1 MHEGR
6 RRNAQRDAVVDELVS
21 RPLCATTTSFLT
33 TVFAILFVAEEA
45 YAGRR
50 QSTKGQASTVAQ
62 TRQIT
67 LFLDCQDCYEDYLR
81 SEVTFVDYVRDRT
94 EADVHVLITRA
105 ETGAGGSEYTLQFM
119 GARAFDGV
127 TYTTRTVT
135 LSSDTDDVIRR
146 QIATA
151 LRVGILHYLSR
162 ETLPSGLAVNV
173 RTGTEA
179 DRPAVTGDPW
189 KNWVFSLRGA
199 ASFQGEE
206 TSRERELGADF
217 SADRITPDWK
227 VTFGV
232 EVEHSVEEF
241 DLDEEAPVHA
251 ERRERDFQW
260 LVVNGLGEHWS
271 IGATG
276 DLESSTFDNIK
287 LSISGAPAIEF
298 NVFPYSSYT
307 RRQLRLM
314 YGMGLESNAYYETTL
329 FGEDE
334 ETLPRHEASVA
345 YEQREPWG
353 SLQAR
358 TEWSQYLH
366 DLSKTRLEL
375 EGEFSLRVARGLS
388 VAANVSVSRIRDQ
401 IALPARGA
409 TDEEILLRIR
419 QLLTGYEYSLGV
431 SVTYTFGSIFS
442 SVVNPRFG
450 Q

>member
-1 MHEGR
+1 
-6 RRNAQRDAVVDELVS
+6 VS
-21 RPLCATTTSFLT
+21 RPLCATTTSVLT
-33 TVFAILFVAEEA
+33 TVFTILSLAENVH
-45 YAGRR
+45 AGRR
-50 QSTKGQASTVAQ
+50 QTSSRQPPGAAST
-62 TRQIT
+62 RQLT
-67 LFLDCQDCYEDYLR
+67 LFLDCQSCYEDYLR
-81 SEVTFVDYVRDRT
+81 TEVTFVNYVRDRT
-94 EADVHVLITRA
+94 EADMHVLITRA
-105 ETGAGGSEYTLQFM
+105 ETGAGGSEYTLQFI

-127 TYTTRTVT
+127 NYTTRTVT
-135 LSSDTDDVIRR
+135 LSSDTEDVIRR
-146 QIATA
+146 QLATA
-151 LRVGILHYLSR
+151 LRVGVLHYLSR
-162 ETLPSGLAVNV
+162 DTLPSGLAVNV
-173 RTGTEA
+173 RTGTES

-189 KNWVFSLRGA
+189 KNWVFSLRGS
-199 ASFQGEE
+199 ASFDGEE
-206 TSRERELGADF
+206 SSRERELGGDF

-232 EVEHSVEEF
+232 EIEHSVEEF
-241 DLDEEAPVHA
+241 DLDEEEPVHA

-276 DLESSTFDNIK
+276 DVESSTFDNVK
-287 LSISGAPAIEF
+287 LSISATPAIEF

-314 YGMGLESNAYYETTL
+314 YGAGVESNRYYETTL
-329 FGEDE
+329 FGKDE
-334 ETLPRHEASVA
+334 ETLPRHEVSLA

-358 TEWSQYLH
+358 AEWSQYFH

-375 EGEFSLRVARGLS
+375 EGELSLRVARGLS
-388 VAANVSVSRIRDQ
+388 AAANVTASRIRDQ
-401 IALPARGA
+401 LALPARGA

-419 QLLTGYEYSLGV
+419 RLQTGYEYSLGV
-431 SVTYTFGSIFS
+431 SLTYTFGSIFS

>member
-1 MHEGR
+1 
-6 RRNAQRDAVVDELVS
+6 VS
-21 RPLCATTTSFLT
+21 RPLYATTTSVLT
-33 TVFAILFVAEEA
+33 TVFTILSFAENV

-50 QSTKGQASTVAQ
+50 QTSARQPPSGVS
-62 TRQIT
+62 TRQLT
-67 LFLDCQDCYEDYLR
+67 LFLDCESCYEDYLR
-81 SEVTFVDYVRDRT
+81 TEVTFVDYVRDRT
-94 EADVHVLITRA
+94 EADIHALITRA

-127 TYTTRTVT
+127 NYTTRTVT

-146 QIATA
+146 QLATA
-151 LRVGILHYLSR
+151 LRVGVLHYLSR
-162 ETLPSGLAVNV
+162 ETLPSGLAVSV

-179 DRPAVTGDPW
+179 DRPAVVGDPW
-189 KNWVFSLRGA
+189 KNWVFSLRGS
-199 ASFQGEE
+199 ASFEGEE
-206 TSRERELGADF
+206 SSRERELGADF

-232 EVEHSVEEF
+232 EIEHSVEEF
-241 DLDEEAPVHA
+241 DLDEEEPVHA

-276 DLESSTFDNIK
+276 DVESSSFDNIK
-287 LSISGAPAIEF
+287 LSISATPAIEF

-314 YGMGLESNAYYETTL
+314 YGAGVESNRYYETTL
-329 FGEDE
+329 FGKEE
-334 ETLPRHEASVA
+334 ETLPRHEMSLA

-358 TEWSQYLH
+358 AEWSQYLH

-375 EGEFSLRVARGLS
+375 EGELSLRVARGLS
-388 VAANVSVSRIRDQ
+388 VAANISASRIRDQ

-419 QLLTGYEYSLGV
+419 RLQTGYEYNLGV
-431 SVTYTFGSIFS
+431 SLTYTFGSIFS

>member
-1 MHEGR
+1 M
-6 RRNAQRDAVVDELVS
+6 VS
-21 RPLCATTTSFLT
+21 L
-33 TVFAILFVAEEA
+33 AEAA
-45 YAGRR
+45 YGGRR
-50 QSTKGQASTVAQ
+50 QSAPRQSSTVAP

-67 LFLDCQDCYEDYLR
+67 LFLDCQSCYADYLR

-105 ETGAGGSEYTLQFM
+105 ETGAGGGEYTLQFM

-151 LRVGILHYLSR
+151 LRVGILHFLSR
-162 ETLPSGLAVNV
+162 DTLPSGLAVNV

-189 KNWVFSLRGA
+189 KNWVFSVRGS
-199 ASFQGEE
+199 ASFDGEE
-206 TSRERELGADF
+206 SSRERELGGDF

-227 VTFGV
+227 VTFGA
-232 EVEHSVEEF
+232 EIEHSVEEF
-241 DLDEEAPVHA
+241 DLDEDEPVHA

-276 DLESSTFDNIK
+276 DVESSTFDNIE
-287 LSISGAPAIEF
+287 LSISAAPAIEF
-298 NVFPYSSYT
+298 NVFPYSAYT
-307 RRQLRLM
+307 RRQLRLL
-314 YGMGLESNAYYETTL
+314 YGVGVESNRYYETTL

-334 ETLPRHEASVA
+334 ETLPRHEVSLA

-375 EGEFSLRVARGLS
+375 EGELSLRVARGLS
-388 VAANVSVSRIRDQ
+388 VAANVNASRIRDQ
-401 IALPARGA
+401 LALPARGA

-419 QLLTGYEYSLGV
+419 RLQTGYEYGVGV

>member
-1 MHEGR
+1 
-6 RRNAQRDAVVDELVS
+6 VVVNDLVFRS
-21 RPLCATTTSFLT
+21 LCAATTSVLT
-33 TVFAILFVAEEA
+33 TVFTILSFAETV

-50 QSTKGQASTVAQ
+50 QTSARQFPGAAST
-62 TRQIT
+62 RQLT
-67 LFLDCQDCYEDYLR
+67 LFLDCQSCYADYLR

-94 EADVHVLITRA
+94 EADIHVLITRA

-119 GARAFDGV
+119 GARTFDGV
-127 TYTTRTVT
+127 NYTTRTVT

-146 QIATA
+146 QLATA
-151 LRVGILHYLSR
+151 VRVGVLHYLSR
-162 ETLPSGLAVNV
+162 ETLPAGLAVNV
-173 RTGTEA
+173 RTGTEE
-179 DRPAVTGDPW
+179 DRPAVAGDPW
-189 KNWVFSLRGA
+189 RNWVFSLRGS
-199 ASFQGEE
+199 ASFDGEE

-227 VTFGV
+227 ATFGG
-232 EVEHSVEEF
+232 EIEHSIEEF
-241 DLDEEAPVHA
+241 DLDEEEPVHA

-276 DLESSTFDNIK
+276 EVESSTFDNIE
-287 LSISGAPAIEF
+287 LSISAMPALEF

-314 YGMGLESNAYYETTL
+314 YGAGVESNRYYETTL

-334 ETLPRHEASVA
+334 ETLPRHEVSLA

-375 EGEFSLRVARGLS
+375 EGELSLRVARGLS
-388 VAANVSVSRIRDQ
+388 VAANVSASRIRDQ

-419 QLLTGYEYSLGV
+419 RLQTGYEYNVGLSL
-431 SVTYTFGSIFS
+431 TYTFGSIFS

>member
-1 MHEGR
+1 M
-6 RRNAQRDAVVDELVS
+6 
-21 RPLCATTTSFLT
+21 
-33 TVFAILFVAEEA
+33 
-45 YAGRR
+45 
-50 QSTKGQASTVAQ
+50 
-62 TRQIT
+62 
-67 LFLDCQDCYEDYLR
+67 
-81 SEVTFVDYVRDRT
+81 DYVRDRT
-94 EADVHVLITRA
+94 EADIHLLITRA

-127 TYTTRTVT
+127 NYTTRTVT
-135 LSSDTDDVIRR
+135 LSSDTDDVTRR
-146 QIATA
+146 QLATA
-151 LRVGILHYLSR
+151 LRVGVLHHLSR
-162 ETLPSGLAVNV
+162 ETLPAGLAVNV
-173 RTGTEA
+173 RTGTEE
-179 DRPAVTGDPW
+179 DRPAVVGDRW
-189 KNWVFSLRGA
+189 KNWVFSLRGS
-199 ASFQGEE
+199 ASFDGEE
-206 TSRERELGADF
+206 TSREREVGGDF

-227 VTFGV
+227 VTFGG
-232 EVEHSVEEF
+232 EIEHSVEEF
-241 DLDEEAPVHA
+241 DLDEEEPVHA
-251 ERRERDFQW
+251 ERRERDFRW

-276 DLESSTFDNIK
+276 DVESSTFDNIK
-287 LSISGAPAIEF
+287 LSISATPAIEF

-314 YGMGLESNAYYETTL
+314 YGAGFESNRYYETTL
-329 FGEDE
+329 FGKDE
-334 ETLPRHEASVA
+334 ETLPRHEVSVA

-388 VAANVSVSRIRDQ
+388 VAASVSASRIRDQ

-419 QLLTGYEYSLGV
+419 QLQTGYEYNVGI

>member
-1 MHEGR
+1 M
-6 RRNAQRDAVVDELVS
+6 S
-21 RPLCATTTSFLT
+21 RPLCATTTSVLT
-33 TVFAILFVAEEA
+33 TVFTILSFAENV

-50 QSTKGQASTVAQ
+50 QTPAKQPPGVASTPQ
-62 TRQIT
+62 LT
-67 LFLDCQDCYEDYLR
+67 LFLDCESCYEDYLR
-81 SEVTFVDYVRDRT
+81 TEVTFVDYVRDRT
-94 EADVHVLITRA
+94 EADIHVLITRA

-127 TYTTRTVT
+127 NYSTRTVT
-135 LSSDTDDVIRR
+135 LSSDPDDVIRR
-146 QIATA
+146 QLATA
-151 LRVGILHYLSR
+151 LRVGVLHYLSR

-179 DRPAVTGDPW
+179 ERPAVAGDPW
-189 KNWVFSLRGA
+189 KNWVFSLRGS
-199 ASFQGEE
+199 ASFDGEE
-206 TSRERELGADF
+206 TSRERELGGDF

-227 VTFGV
+227 VTFGA
-232 EVEHSVEEF
+232 EIEHSVEEF
-241 DLDEEAPVHA
+241 DLDEEEPVHA

-260 LVVNGLGEHWS
+260 LIVNGLGEHWS

-276 DLESSTFDNIK
+276 DVESSTFDNIK
-287 LSISGAPAIEF
+287 LSISAMPAIEF

-314 YGMGLESNAYYETTL
+314 YGVGVESNVYYETTL
-329 FGEDE
+329 FGENE
-334 ETLPRHEASVA
+334 ETLPRHELSLA

-375 EGEFSLRVARGLS
+375 EGEFSVRVARGLS
-388 VAANVSVSRIRDQ
+388 VAANVNASRIRDQ
-401 IALPARGA
+401 LGLPARGA

-419 QLLTGYEYSLGV
+419 QLQTGYEYNFGV
-431 SVTYTFGSIFS
+431 SLTYTFGSIFS

>member
-1 MHEGR
+1 M
-6 RRNAQRDAVVDELVS
+6 S
-21 RPLCATTTSFLT
+21 RPLRATATSLLT
-33 TVFAILFVAEEA
+33 TVVAIVSLVEEA
-45 YAGRR
+45 SAGRR
-50 QSTKGQASTVAQ
+50 QSTPRQSSTVGP

-67 LFLDCQDCYEDYLR
+67 LFLDCQSCYDDYLR

-94 EADVHVLITRA
+94 EADVHALITRA

-119 GARAFDGV
+119 GARAFDGI

-162 ETLPSGLAVNV
+162 ETLPSGLAVTV

-189 KNWVFSLRGA
+189 NNWVFSLRGS
-199 ASFQGEE
+199 ASFDGEE

-232 EVEHSVEEF
+232 EIEHSVEEF
-241 DLDEEAPVHA
+241 DLDEEEPVHA

-276 DLESSTFDNIK
+276 DVESSTFDNIK
-287 LSISGAPAIEF
+287 LSISAAPAIEF
-298 NVFPYSSYT
+298 NVFPYSAYT

-314 YGMGLESNAYYETTL
+314 YGVGVESNVYYETTL

-334 ETLPRHEASVA
+334 ETLPRHEVSLA

-353 SLQAR
+353 SLQGR

-388 VAANVSVSRIRDQ
+388 VSTDVSASRIRDQ
-401 IALPARGA
+401 LALPARGA

-419 QLLTGYEYSLGV
+419 RLQTGYEYSVGV

>member
-1 MHEGR
+1 
-6 RRNAQRDAVVDELVS
+6 VS
-21 RPLCATTTSFLT
+21 RPLCATTTSVLT
-33 TVFAILFVAEEA
+33 TVFTILSLAENVH
-45 YAGRR
+45 AGRR
-50 QSTKGQASTVAQ
+50 QTSSRQPPGAAST
-62 TRQIT
+62 RQLT
-67 LFLDCQDCYEDYLR
+67 LFLDCQSCYEDYLR
-81 SEVTFVDYVRDRT
+81 TEVTFVDYVRDRT
-94 EADVHVLITRA
+94 EADMHVLITRA
-105 ETGAGGSEYTLQFM
+105 ETGAGGSEYTLQFI

-127 TYTTRTVT
+127 NYTTRTVT
-135 LSSDTDDVIRR
+135 LSSDTEDVIRR
-146 QIATA
+146 QLATA
-151 LRVGILHYLSR
+151 LRVGVLHYLSR
-162 ETLPSGLAVNV
+162 DTLPSGLAVNV
-173 RTGTEA
+173 RTGTES

-189 KNWVFSLRGA
+189 KNWVFSLRGS
-199 ASFQGEE
+199 ASFDGEE
-206 TSRERELGADF
+206 SSRERELGGDF

-232 EVEHSVEEF
+232 EIEHSVEEF
-241 DLDEEAPVHA
+241 DLDEEEPVHA

-276 DLESSTFDNIK
+276 DVESSTFDNVK
-287 LSISGAPAIEF
+287 LSISATPAIEF

-314 YGMGLESNAYYETTL
+314 YGAGVESNRYYETTL
-329 FGEDE
+329 FGKDE
-334 ETLPRHEASVA
+334 ETLPRHEVSLA

-358 TEWSQYLH
+358 AEWSQYFH

-375 EGEFSLRVARGLS
+375 EGELSLRVARGLS
-388 VAANVSVSRIRDQ
+388 AAANVTASRIRDQ
-401 IALPARGA
+401 LALPARGA

-419 QLLTGYEYSLGV
+419 RLQTGYEYSLGV
-431 SVTYTFGSIFS
+431 SLTYTFGSIFS

>member
-1 MHEGR
+1 MLS
-6 RRNAQRDAVVDELVS
+6 LVED
-21 RPLCATTTSFLT
+21 
-33 TVFAILFVAEEA
+33 V
-45 YAGRR
+45 YAGRPQSALR
-50 QSTKGQASTVAQ
+50 QSPGAAP

-67 LFLDCQDCYEDYLR
+67 VFLDCQSCYEDYLR

-105 ETGAGGSEYTLQFM
+105 ETGAGGGEYTLQFL
-119 GARAFDGV
+119 GARSFDGT

-135 LSSDTDDVIRR
+135 LSSDPDDVIRR

-151 LRVGILHYLSR
+151 LRVGILHYVSR
-162 ETLPSGLAVNV
+162 TTLPSGLAVNV

-189 KNWVFSLRGA
+189 KNWVFSLRGS
-199 ASFQGEE
+199 ASFDGEE
-206 TSRERELGADF
+206 SSRERELGGDF

-232 EVEHSVEEF
+232 EIEHSVEEF
-241 DLDEEAPVHA
+241 DLDEEDPVHA

-260 LVVNGLGEHWS
+260 LMVNGLGEHWS
-271 IGATG
+271 VGASG
-276 DLESSTFDNIK
+276 DVESSTFDNIK
-287 LSISGAPAIEF
+287 LSISATPAIEF

-314 YGMGLESNAYYETTL
+314 YGAGVESNRYYETTL
-329 FGEDE
+329 FGKDE
-334 ETLPRHEASVA
+334 ETLPRHEASLA

-358 TEWSQYLH
+358 AEWSQYLH

-375 EGEFSLRVARGLS
+375 EGELSLRVARGLS
-388 VAANVSVSRIRDQ
+388 VAANVSASRIRDQ
-401 IALPARGA
+401 LALPARGA

-419 QLLTGYEYSLGV
+419 RLQTGYEYSLGV
-431 SVTYTFGSIFS
+431 SLTYTFGSIFS

>member
-1 MHEGR
+1 
-6 RRNAQRDAVVDELVS
+6 VS
-21 RPLCATTTSFLT
+21 RPLCATTTSVLT
-33 TVFAILFVAEEA
+33 TVFTILSLAENVH
-45 YAGRR
+45 AGRR
-50 QSTKGQASTVAQ
+50 QTSSRQPPGAAST
-62 TRQIT
+62 RQLT
-67 LFLDCQDCYEDYLR
+67 LFLDCQSCYEDYLR
-81 SEVTFVDYVRDRT
+81 TEVTFVNYVRDRT
-94 EADVHVLITRA
+94 EADMHVLITRA
-105 ETGAGGSEYTLQFM
+105 ETGAGGSEYTLQFI

-127 TYTTRTVT
+127 NYTTRTVT
-135 LSSDTDDVIRR
+135 LSSDTEDVIRR
-146 QIATA
+146 QLATA
-151 LRVGILHYLSR
+151 LRVGVLHYLSR
-162 ETLPSGLAVNV
+162 DTLPSGLAVNV
-173 RTGTEA
+173 RTGTES

-189 KNWVFSLRGA
+189 KNWVFSLRGS
-199 ASFQGEE
+199 ASFDGEE
-206 TSRERELGADF
+206 SSRERELGGDF

-232 EVEHSVEEF
+232 EIEHSVEEF
-241 DLDEEAPVHA
+241 DLDEEEPVHA

-276 DLESSTFDNIK
+276 DVESSTFDNIK
-287 LSISGAPAIEF
+287 LSISATPAIEF

-314 YGMGLESNAYYETTL
+314 YGAGVESNRYYETTL
-329 FGEDE
+329 FGKDE
-334 ETLPRHEASVA
+334 ETLPRHEVSLA

-358 TEWSQYLH
+358 AEWSQYFH

-375 EGEFSLRVARGLS
+375 EGELSLRVARGLS
-388 VAANVSVSRIRDQ
+388 AAANVTASRIRDQ
-401 IALPARGA
+401 LALPARGA

-419 QLLTGYEYSLGV
+419 RLQTGYEYSLGV
-431 SVTYTFGSIFS
+431 SLTYTFGSIFS